1 MWVNPEGLGALFCKS
16 TRVDFSAPIPYPYI
30 IGMGGIPEVFS
41 CFLMVLWFSMISAL
55 KSLYAHRH
63 WEGSAD
69 HRSEYNR
76 TLPTQTAS
84 GTIREALAALRR
96 PAQPSGDTQMAR
108 RITGASVVEL
118 YRCNTASDTI
128 GEALTAFRRSAQS
141 IYKIMLLLLT

>member
-1 MWVNPEGLGALFCKS
+1 MAIMIKTQTYSNFLKLCEWILKDWWYYFVNRPGTIFLHQF
-16 TRVDFSAPIPYPYI
+16 P
-30 IGMGGIPEVFS
+30 IPEVYIGLGDHSRGVFW
-41 CFLMVLWFSMISAL
+41 WFCDGQHDFGTQIL
-55 KSLYAHRH
+55 IINYAHRH

-118 YRCNTASDTI
+118 YRCI
-128 GEALTAFRRSAQS
+128 R
-141 IYKIMLLLLT
+141 LLIPSGKL